1 MITMV
6 VIGTDARFEA
16 AHRQLND
23 TGKCGFLHGHN
34 WKVEFKIN
42 APISSLN
49 ECGYIIDYKKLKDLV
64 NTFDHKVLLNREDPL
79 AEVLF
84 NNRQRVHAFPCEPT
98 CENIAN
104 ILLETVE
111 KIFEDENITYND
123 ITITVWENGDSWATV
138 NSNDWK

>member
-1 MITMV
+1 MV

-23 TGKCGFLHGHN
+23 MGKCGFLHGHN
-34 WKVEFKIN
+34 WKVEFKID

-64 NTFDHKVLLNREDPL
+64 SSFDHKVLLNSDDPL
-79 AEVLF
+79 VPVLEQ
-84 NNRQRVHAFPCEPT
+84 NRQRVTVLPCEPT

-111 KIFEDENITYND
+111 EIFEDENITYND
-123 ITITVWENGDSWATV
+123 ITITVWENDNSWATV
-138 NSNDWK
+138 TSDDEE

>member
-49 ECGYIIDYKKLKDLV
+49 ECGYVIDYKKLKDLV
-64 NTFDHKVLLNREDPL
+64 NNFDHKVLLNREDPL
-79 AEVLF
+79 VEVLS
-84 NNRQRVHAFPCEPT
+84 NNSQRVYALPCEPT

-104 ILLETVE
+104 IILEIVE
-111 KIFEDENITYND
+111 GMFEDDDIEYNV
-123 ITITVWENGDSWATV
+123 ITITVWENGNSWATV
-138 NSNDWK
+138 TSNDWK

>member
-64 NTFDHKVLLNREDPL
+64 SSFDHKVLLNSDDPL
-79 AEVLF
+79 ALVLEQ
-84 NNRQRVHAFPCEPT
+84 NGQRVTVLPCEPT

-111 KIFEDENITYND
+111 EIFEDENITYND
-123 ITITVWENGDSWATV
+123 IAITVWENGDSWATV

>member
-23 TGKCGFLHGHN
+23 MGKCGFLHGHN
-34 WKVEFKIN
+34 WKVEFKID

-64 NTFDHKVLLNREDPL
+64 SSFDHKVLLNSDDPL
-79 AEVLF
+79 VPVLEQ
-84 NNRQRVHAFPCEPT
+84 NRQRVTVLPCEPT

-111 KIFEDENITYND
+111 EIFEDENITYND
-123 ITITVWENGDSWATV
+123 ITITVWENDNSWATV
-138 NSNDWK
+138 TSDDEE